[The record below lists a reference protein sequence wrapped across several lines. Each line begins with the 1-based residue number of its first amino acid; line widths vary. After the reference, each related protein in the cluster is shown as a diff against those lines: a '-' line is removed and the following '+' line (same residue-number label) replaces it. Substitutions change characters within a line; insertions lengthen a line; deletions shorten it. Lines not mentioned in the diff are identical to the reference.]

1 MVDVVAAVIVLVVGI
16 IQLIVALGLAIAAIY
31 MGINL
36 LDKLTKGI
44 EEVEELKKGNVAVGI
59 IIAAVVL
66 SISIVI
72 QSGVRG
78 MTAGL
83 GAFDSTKQTLN
94 DYIVGVFVALG
105 TGFLA
110 VIIGMIFAVI
120 VIYVALWVMQKMLS
134 GMNPIEMVAE
144 KAASMV
150 AGQPQDL
157 VKNIDLFEELKKD
170 NRAVALMLAGILIG
184 IAVVIQSGVAGLATA
199 IGAIFA

>member
-1 MVDVVAAVIVLVVGI
+1 MVDLVAAVIVLVVGI
-16 IQLIVALGLAIAAIY
+16 VQLIVALGLAIAAIY

-59 IIAAVVL
+59 IIASVVL

-83 GAFDSTKQTLN
+83 GAYDSTKQTLN

>member
-199 IGAIFA
+199 IGAIFT

>member
-1 MVDVVAAVIVLVVGI
+1 MVDFVAAMVVLVVGI
-16 IQLIVALGLAIAAIY
+16 IQLIIALALAIAAIY

-66 SISIVI
+66 SIAIVI
-72 QSGVRG
+72 QAGVQG

-83 GAFDSTKQTLN
+83 GVCAAPCDVGAYTVNAF
-94 DYIVGVFVALG
+94 IALG
-105 TGFLA
+105 VGFLS

-120 VIYVALWVMQKMLS
+120 VIYMALWVMQKMLA

-144 KAASMV
+144 KAAQM
-150 AGQPQDL
+150 ATGQQQDL
-157 VKNIDLFEELKKD
+157 VKNIDLFEELRKD
-170 NRAVALMLAGILIG
+170 NRAVALMLAGILVG
-184 IAVVIQSGVAGLATA
+184 ISVVIQSGVAGLASA
-199 IGAIFA
+199 IGAMFV